1 MSVRYALAPRVIVTR
16 ARVVAASGGAI
27 AVAPAWLVVVL
38 LAQLGLTSRP
48 VALGLA
54 VAVGLVGAAR
64 ASIEYVRARKRL
76 STLAID
82 VEGDGIVVT
91 SARGKTLVPATA
103 IARIVEI
110 EGDYGGL
117 RVELVDGSVP
127 SRFDV
132 PRGGEAFGELRAW
145 LSVRAPMSELR
156 VVAWSLGSRSSP
168 ASSSRSSSCRSSSQM
183 RGARAWPW
191 PSCSSWRGGRRAWW
205 RRAGSYG
212 FAAQ

>member
-1 MSVRYALAPRVIVTR
+1 VSVRYALAPRVIVTR

-82 VEGDGIVVT
+82 VEGDEIVVT

-103 IARIVEI
+103 IARIVEV

-145 LSVRAPMSELR
+145 LSARAPIERAPRRGMVSRIALVAGVVLALFFVPF
-156 VVAWSLGSRSSP
+156 VVADARGSRV
-168 ASSSRSSSCRSSSQM
+168 AVAIVLLVAW
-183 RGARAWPW
+183 GATRLVAA
-191 PSCSSWRGGRRAWW
+191 RR
-205 RRAGSYG
+205 
-212 FAAQ
+212 